1 MLKKLLKEQ
10 IWAILIYLGAM
21 AFSGWILMAYHL
33 GVQAL
38 IFFEGCFL
46 VCGIACLLIYLLPRY
61 RFYREA
67 VRAQQELEEKYM
79 LYDILEAPGFLEG
92 QVLCALMEEAGRAMK
107 QRIAAYER
115 ASQEYREY
123 IEAWVHEVKTPIA
136 SGKLLAEN
144 NPSEQMDAMASE
156 LSKIDSYI
164 EQALY
169 YARSSSAEKDYLVR
183 RYPLE
188 ELVRGALRSQAR
200 PLILG
205 GVAVHME
212 TLDYTVYTDAKWM
225 NFMLG
230 QVLGNSAKYGAK
242 NLRIW
247 RRAGNIPC
255 CTWQTTASALAGRI
269 LAGFLRRGLP
279 AKTAGFM
286 ENPRAWG
293 FTYAKSSRISWG
305 WAFRP
310 IRAKKAA
317 CASALSSQ
325 RAALQKCKESVS
337 QANGKPFYFGLH

>member
-1 MLKKLLKEQ
+1 MLRKLLREQ
-10 IWAILIYLGAM
+10 IWAILIYLAAM
-21 AFSGWILMAYHL
+21 AFSGWILMAYHM
-33 GVQAL
+33 GAQAL
-38 IFFEGCFL
+38 IFFEGCYL

-67 VRAQQELEEKYM
+67 ARAEQELEEKYM
-79 LYDILEAPGFLEG
+79 LYDVLEPPGFWEG
-92 QVLCALMEEAGRAMK
+92 QILCALLEEAGRAMK
-107 QRIAAYER
+107 QRVSAYER
-115 ASQEYREY
+115 ASEEYREY
-123 IEAWVHEVKTPIA
+123 VEAWVHEIKTPIA

-156 LSKIDSYI
+156 LAKIDSYI

-169 YARSSSAEKDYLVR
+169 YARSSSAEQDYLVR
-183 RYPLE
+183 RYHLE

-247 RRAGNIPC
+247 AEESREY
-255 CTWQTTASALAGRI
+255 TLLHLADDGIGVGRQDI
-269 LAGFLRRGLP
+269 SRIFE
-279 AKTAGFM
+279 K
-286 ENPRAWG
+286 G
-293 FTYAKSSRISWG
+293 FTGENGRVYGKSTGMGLYLCKKLADKLGLGISAYSGEKGGLRISFVFPKG
-305 WAFRP
+305 
-310 IRAKKAA
+310 
-317 CASALSSQ
+317 SLT
-325 RAALQKCKESVS
+325 EM
-337 QANGKPFYFGLH
+337 